1 MQRVFREYERRK
13 AARGRID
20 FEDLL
25 ELAIRMLDEDDAAL
39 GDASATATARS
50 PSTST
55 RT

>member
-1 MQRVFREYERRK
+1 MATVFREYERRK
-13 AARGRID
+13 EASGAID

-25 ELAIRMLDEDDAAL
+25 ELAVRMYEEDELGPRRAARAL
-39 GDASATATARS
+39 RGRS